1 MAKLQL
7 PRWRL
12 YGTALALLAE
22 GAHLSWEHFHGG
34 ILRHHLLHR
43 ADLPAIS
50 NGWGLLLLPALAW
63 FLLGRIQARS
73 RVLTEGRANWLP
85 KSVVAGFTGALLFGI
100 ALSTCF
106 THNLP
111 TLTEYLFQGLLLLA
125 LLLPVYRAECVLG
138 FVLGMAFV
146 FGVVLPTAVATLI
159 AAFSA
164 LIHRVIRPILLRL
177 WLSLK
182 RKGSP
187 TARQG

>member
-1 MAKLQL
+1 MAEPRP

-22 GAHLSWEHFHGG
+22 GAHLAWEHLHGG
-34 ILRHHLLHR
+34 ILRHHILNR

-50 NGWGLLLLPALAW
+50 NAWGLLLLPALTW

-73 RVLTEGRANWLP
+73 LGLTGGRRDRFPNV
-85 KSVVAGFTGALLFGI
+85 VVAGFTGALLFGI

-106 THNLP
+106 IHNLP
-111 TLTEYLFQGLLLLA
+111 TLTEYLFDVLLLLA

-146 FGVVLPTAVATLI
+146 FGVVLPTAVATVI

-164 LIHRVIRPILLRL
+164 LIHRAIRPLLLRL
-177 WLSLK
+177 WHTLN
-182 RKGSP
+182 REGPP
-187 TARQG
+187 TARLG